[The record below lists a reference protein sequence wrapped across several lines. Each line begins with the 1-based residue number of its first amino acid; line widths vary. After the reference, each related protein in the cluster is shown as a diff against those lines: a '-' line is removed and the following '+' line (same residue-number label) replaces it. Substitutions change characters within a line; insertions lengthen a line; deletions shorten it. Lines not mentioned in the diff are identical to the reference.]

1 MERQLI
7 TDAYPD
13 RFSQMTF
20 LLFLSDDFEGGDTQF
35 WVNESDSS
43 RPARNQDEAEWVQVR
58 TPVGGVLC
66 FPHGLHPLHCLH
78 SSEEIVSGVKYIIR
92 TDMLFEL

>member
-1 MERQLI
+1 M
-7 TDAYPD
+7 
-13 RFSQMTF
+13 SV
-20 LLFLSDDFEGGDTQF
+20 LLFLSDDFEGGDTLF
-35 WVNESDSS
+35 LVNNDNPS

-78 SSEEIVSGVKYIIR
+78 SSEELVSGVKYILR